1 MKEWTPQEI
10 KELRTSHSIT
20 QKAFADLLGVTRV
33 YVGLLERNE
42 KKPSKMLKLLL
53 NYVGERLNTGR
64 KKGKEVG
71 MAKQKEAKGIPKGI
85 YKQGAANIYDP
96 S

>member
-53 NYVGERLNTGR
+53 NYVEKDLTQEGKRERR
-64 KKGKEVG
+64 
-71 MAKQKEAKGIPKGI
+71 
-85 YKQGAANIYDP
+85 
-96 S
+96 